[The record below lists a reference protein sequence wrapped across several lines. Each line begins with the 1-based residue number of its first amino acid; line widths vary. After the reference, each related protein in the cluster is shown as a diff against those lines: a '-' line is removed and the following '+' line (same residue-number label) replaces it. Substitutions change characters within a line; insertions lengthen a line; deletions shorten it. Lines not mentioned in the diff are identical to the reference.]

1 MSDTDGDSGTVTP
14 ELRIRQL
21 EDRLSDETERLVKL
35 YDAYEQ
41 QERDIVG
48 LRAEIEVLEKEVID
62 KEIDREGLEQLLSE
76 KDNRVR
82 DLELDH
88 AKATKRIEHLEPE
101 LEKMEEKYTREKDR
115 LARVFEIA
123 EELDGDLRLAVAEM
137 KARDDWYV
145 NHMQIFEDL
154 NKAIKVRYDM
164 IENAVEAERKSTH
177 MQRALKDRLMKFSAL
192 PPKKL
197 LAWSRRLPTT

>member
-177 MQRALKDRLMKFSAL
+177 MQRALKDRLDEILSA

-197 LAWSRRLPTT
+197 PRWSKRLPTT

>member
-82 DLELDH
+82 DLELYH
-88 AKATKRIEHLEPE
+88 AKAAKRIEHLEPE

-145 NHMQIFEDL
+145 SHMQIFEDL
-154 NKAIKVRYDM
+154 NRAIKTRYDM
-164 IENAVEAERKSTH
+164 IENAVEAERKSSH
-177 MQRALKDRLMKFSAL
+177 MQRALKDKLDEILGESANEEE
-192 PPKKL
+192 
-197 LAWSRRLPTT
+197 